1 MVHECQYVYETGRK
15 CRRIPKRGEDLCPGH
30 RPNPR
35 RSHHSD
41 PGFARRLLGYAD
53 QLRLLSLE
61 DLCCTL
67 QDDLAR
73 IQPIVD
79 RKSSRAAYEPFAR
92 AFVAVTVAIN
102 QLGTLRAAQASRLAA
117 ASLPG
122 RSAAQPNPAASDAS
136 HPPPHA
142 CR

>member
-1 MVHECQYVYETGRK
+1 MVHECQFVYETGRK

-30 RPNPR
+30 RPNPN
-35 RSHHSD
+35 RSHHD
-41 PGFARRLLGYAD
+41 NPGFALRLLGYAD

-61 DLCCTL
+61 ALCCTL

-79 RKSSRAAYEPFAR
+79 RKSSRAVYEPFAR
-92 AFVAVTVAIN
+92 AFVAVTVAIE
-102 QLGTLRAAQASRLAA
+102 QLEFLRAAHASRLAG

-122 RSAAQPNPAASDAS
+122 PSAAQPKPSASDAS
-136 HPPPHA
+136 HRPPHA